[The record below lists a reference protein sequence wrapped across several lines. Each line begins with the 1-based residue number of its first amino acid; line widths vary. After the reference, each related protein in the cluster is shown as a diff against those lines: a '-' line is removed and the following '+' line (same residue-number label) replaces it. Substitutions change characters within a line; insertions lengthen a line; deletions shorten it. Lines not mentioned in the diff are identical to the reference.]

1 MNIKVKIF
9 ALPLIFPMIAIDM
22 MNKFALILQLNRD
35 LHDLRESLKKLKRKK
50 ALSRDKA
57 FLFFGN
63 TRYYNLVQKIWQI
76 ESEIESKT
84 AELEEIKKSVAMEKN
99 NKLVDRVFFLH
110 FFLNLSSNQISSR
123 LHISERKIR
132 KLIKNFNVVK

>member
-1 MNIKVKIF
+1 
-9 ALPLIFPMIAIDM
+9 M

-84 AELEEIKKSVAMEKN
+84 AELEEIKKSVVMERK
-99 NKLVDRVFFLH
+99 NKLVDRVFCLH
-110 FFLNLSSNQISSR
+110 FFLHLSANQISSR

>member
-1 MNIKVKIF
+1 MKGF
-9 ALPLIFPMIAIDM
+9 DM
-22 MNKFALILQLNRD
+22 YNSFALILQLNRD
-35 LHDLRESLKKLKRKK
+35 LHDLRERLKDLKRKK

-63 TRYYNLVQKIWQI
+63 TRYCNLVQKIWQI

-84 AELEEIKKSVAMEKN
+84 AELEEIKKSVVMERK
-99 NKLVDRVFFLH
+99 NKLVDRVFCLH
-110 FFLNLSSNQISSR
+110 FFLHLSANQISSR

-132 KLIKNFNVVK
+132 KLIKKFNVVK